1 MAWVPKVNRHAV
13 VMVQKTVAGNTQY
26 VKRRP
31 AIITGF
37 ATDTNPI
44 FRVRHNLD
52 KDPVTPG
59 IQPEVYGTPS
69 VGIVRVLNSTTT
81 TPGGNW
87 RAGKYCSQ

>member
-1 MAWVPKVNRHAV
+1 MAWVPKVRRHAV
-13 VMVQKTVAGNTQY
+13 VMVQKTVGGNTQY

-44 FRVRHNLD
+44 FQVRHYGE
-52 KDPVTPG
+52 T
-59 IQPEVYGTPS
+59 YGTGA
-69 VGIVRVLNSTTT
+69 VGVPRIVNSTTT
-81 TPGGNW
+81 PPGGNW